1 MYFWKML
8 LLLTDSPVL
17 DFQPAF
23 IRVGQLLSDAHA
35 VSAFHPAV
43 IVDVIGQTFAVK
55 GGGDVAIDGIHKVL
69 LHRDNCNAKK
79 ENHDGVD
86 IVESVCEIVN
96 ANVVDD
102 IEFRKVIHEI
112 LGHHCWRCSERDRLP
127 QKCRKRDKIVN
138 TKLQAK

>member
-1 MYFWKML
+1 M
-8 LLLTDSPVL
+8 LLLTDPPVF
-17 DFQPAF
+17 DFQPAL
-23 IRVGQLLSDAHA
+23 IRVRQPLRDAHA

-43 IVDVIGQTFAVK
+43 IVDVIAQTLAVK

-86 IVESVCEIVN
+86 VVESVCEIVN
-96 ANVVDD
+96 TNVIDD

-112 LGHHCWRCSERDRLP
+112 LGHHC
-127 QKCRKRDKIVN
+127 
-138 TKLQAK
+138 